1 LDSAGKQVISLALN
15 IVELDDRLEGRFWDH
30 VNRSPLDHYWFIL
43 DWRFQRPDTRIF
55 MAMEDELIEG
65 MMLIFE
71 NAVVQLRGSREAVK
85 ALLGRLDAKTVE
97 LTAPVDC
104 RDIVSQHYKDPAAYE
119 LMLMHMEKGQE
130 RPQISHKP
138 ERLLSGDSEGVAR
151 VVMEANYEWWDDVTA
166 ERVRKSFEKNLWV
179 GIKRDGRVVA
189 VGGARYEEIGC
200 NIGIVATDEAY
211 RNQGF
216 ATSIVSALVKEIF
229 RTHTKALIHVLT
241 TNKPAVHVYSKVG
254 FRPYRSFF
262 MIRKGE
268 RVSENQS

>member
-1 LDSAGKQVISLALN
+1 MALK
-15 IVELDDRLEGRFWDH
+15 IVELDEHLENRFWEH
-30 VNRSPLDHYWFIL
+30 VGKTPLDYYWFIL

-55 MAMEDELIEG
+55 MAMDVERIDG
-65 MMLIFE
+65 MMLVFQNTI
-71 NAVVQLRGSREAVK
+71 VQLRGSRDAVG
-85 ALLGRLDAKTVE
+85 ALLGRLDVKTAE

-104 RDIVSQHYKDPAAYE
+104 EDIVSKRYRDPAAYE
-119 LMLMHMEKGQE
+119 LMIMHMERGQE
-130 RPQISHKP
+130 RPQVSHET
-138 ERLLSGDSEGVAR
+138 ERLTQGDAEGVAR

-179 GIKRDGRVVA
+179 GIRREGRVVA

-200 NIGIVATDEAY
+200 NIGIIATDEAY

-216 ATSIVSALVKEIF
+216 ATSIVSYLVKEIF

-241 TNKPAVHVYSKVG
+241 SNQPAVHVYSKVG

-268 RVSENQS
+268 RIAENQS